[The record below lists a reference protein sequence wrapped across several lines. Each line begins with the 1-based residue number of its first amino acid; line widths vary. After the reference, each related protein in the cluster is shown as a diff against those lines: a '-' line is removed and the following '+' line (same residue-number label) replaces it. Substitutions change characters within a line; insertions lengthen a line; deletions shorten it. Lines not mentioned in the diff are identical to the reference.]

1 MAENSQ
7 EALDQLLES
16 LRSNN
21 ARAVA
26 DEIARVIARGVTEE
40 KEMNGK
46 IKELSQRAL
55 NSDEAYKVAVEM
67 LVASLEP
74 AIMKAHTL
82 TELEQLMDMKSSIV
96 WLQDFVEKSPV
107 APEDYEDVFIP
118 DTGGLEKLEE
128 DLISLVRLISGA

>member
-7 EALDQLLES
+7 EALDELLKS
-16 LRSNN
+16 LRSKD

-40 KEMNGK
+40 MEVKGK

-74 AIMKAHTL
+74 AIMKEHTRV
-82 TELEQLMDMKSSIV
+82 ELEQLMDTKPSIV
-96 WLQDFVEKSPV
+96 WLQDFVERSPV
-107 APEDYEDVFIP
+107 APENYEDVSIP
-118 DTGGLEKLEE
+118 DLGGLEKLEE
-128 DLISLVRLISGA
+128 DLTSLVRLVSGA

>member
-1 MAENSQ
+1 MADNSQ
-7 EALDQLLES
+7 EALDELLQS

-26 DEIARVIARGVTEE
+26 DEIAGVIARGVTEE
-40 KEMNGK
+40 MEVKGK

-67 LVASLEP
+67 LVASLE
-74 AIMKAHTL
+74 AAVMKEHTRI
-82 TELEQLMDMKSSIV
+82 ELEQIMNMKSSIV

-107 APEDYEDVFIP
+107 SPENYEDVSIP
-118 DTGGLEKLEE
+118 DSGGVEKLEE